1 MVEVP
6 SEAIYSDPA
15 NYPDSEKFDGLR
27 HYKLR
32 RNGSSSDHARN
43 QFVTTNEINLA
54 FGYGRHACPGR
65 FFAANEIKMI
75 LARLILEYDI
85 KMPGDVKERYP
96 QLTMGRQSMPNPG
109 KTLMFKK
116 VEV

>member
-6 SEAIYSDPA
+6 SAAIYTDGA
-15 NYPDSEKFDGLR
+15 FYPDSDRFDGLR

-32 RNGSSSDHARN
+32 RGGAAADHARN
-43 QFVTTNEINLA
+43 QFVTTNETNLG

-85 KMPGDVKERYP
+85 KMPGDEKERHP
-96 QLTMGRQSMPNPG
+96 QIEIGRQSMPNPM
-109 KTLMFKK
+109 KKIMLKK